1 MQNRIDRL
9 ESLVLSLMTNG
20 SQAAGPAAAATAILG
35 SRTAGSLDDSQ
46 VLEDDDM
53 NEEQRDEDSDVEQ
66 VSRSIGIMK
75 VQNDRQFYASEAH
88 WYAIL
93 SDVGFLDTR
102 HLGSFTDSVLRFRL
116 PKSRATSRNTRSSMT
131 SK

>member
-20 SQAAGPAAAATAILG
+20 SQAAGPAAAASAILG
-35 SRTAGSLDDSQ
+35 SRTAGSLDDSL

-93 SDVGFLDTR
+93 SDVGFLEYPPFSSLTPYFASDR
-102 HLGSFTDSVLRFRL
+102 RSQKLLRG
-116 PKSRATSRNTRSSMT
+116 T
-131 SK
+131 